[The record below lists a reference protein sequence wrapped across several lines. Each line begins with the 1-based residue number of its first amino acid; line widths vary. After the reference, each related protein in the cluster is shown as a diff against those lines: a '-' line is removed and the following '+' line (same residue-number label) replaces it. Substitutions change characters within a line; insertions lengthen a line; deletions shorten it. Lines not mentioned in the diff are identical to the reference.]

1 MRSTNMFVLVAC
13 GVAFAAACSSSSSSN
28 NNGSDAATG
37 DDSSSSGSSSS
48 GGSSSGAVGDGGL
61 SMMVTVTCKSA
72 ADCTGAAGQVCC
84 FSLTTF
90 ATSCVASMCAMGDY
104 QQCATSDSECAGGL
118 QCIVS
123 PLGMGLHYC
132 APGDGG
138 GGQADAATV
147 DAAVEAAAPVDA
159 AVEAAAP
166 VDAAATDG
174 APE

>member
-1 MRSTNMFVLVAC
+1 MRSTNVFVLLSC
-13 GVAFAAACSSSSSSN
+13 GVAFAMACSSSSSNN

-37 DDSSSSGSSSS
+37 DDSGSSGGSGSSSS
-48 GGSSSGAVGDGGL
+48 GGSASVGDGGL
-61 SMMVTVTCKSA
+61 PSMMVTVTCKSA
-72 ADCTGAAGQVCC
+72 TDCTAGQVCC

-90 ATSCVASMCAMGDY
+90 ATSCVANQCAMGDY
-104 QQCATSDSECAGGL
+104 QQCASSNSECSGGL

-138 GGQADAATV
+138 SGQADTGTVDAAAEAAATV
-147 DAAVEAAAPVDA
+147 DAAVDA
-159 AVEAAAP
+159 AT
-166 VDAAATDG
+166 TDS